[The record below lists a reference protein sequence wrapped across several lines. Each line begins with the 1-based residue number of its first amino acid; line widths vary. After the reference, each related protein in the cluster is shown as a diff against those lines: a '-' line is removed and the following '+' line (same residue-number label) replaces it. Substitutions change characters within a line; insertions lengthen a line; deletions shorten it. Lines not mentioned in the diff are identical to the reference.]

1 MDVEILNTQEKGRG
15 VYAKYLIKEG
25 ETHTAEGIQIEKWQV
40 ENANTLQLYL
50 FQSQFFLNSLLLFDW
65 VSLLNDSKTPNLKY
79 KPNGNQIIVT
89 ALRDIEPGEE
99 LTINYGYDIGEK
111 AASVGIDL
119 KSYNTNIS
127 NNK

>member
-1 MDVEILNTQEKGRG
+1 M
-15 VYAKYLIKEG
+15 
-25 ETHTAEGIQIEKWQV
+25 
-40 ENANTLQLYL
+40 
-50 FQSQFFLNSLLLFDW
+50 LLFDW

-79 KPNGNQIIVT
+79 KPNGNQVIVT

-99 LTINYGYDIGEK
+99 LTIDYGYDVEEK